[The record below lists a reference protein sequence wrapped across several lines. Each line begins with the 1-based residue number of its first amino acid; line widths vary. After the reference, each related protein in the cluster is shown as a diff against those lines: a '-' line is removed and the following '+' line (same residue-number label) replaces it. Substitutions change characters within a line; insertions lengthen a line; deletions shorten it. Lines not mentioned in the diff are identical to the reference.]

1 MNSAEANA
9 GSASRIWNLPN
20 ILTMLR
26 IVLVPFFVWFLILDA
41 PGLQAQNGVWRWA
54 AAFVF
59 AVAIYTDKLDGDIAR
74 SRGLVTDFG
83 KIADPIADKLLIGSA
98 LVMLSLLQELPWWV
112 TILILVREWGI
123 TALRFFV
130 IRYGVMPGLS
140 RREAEDRGPD
150 GGDLPLRP
158 SAGVHRSVARRRGV
172 RRHDGR
178 AGDHAVDRRRVR
190 YRGPQAAGRR
200 DQGGERT
207 GKGEQAMNDPNPQ
220 LHASPHPTLHPN
232 LHRLAEQAVTGAIG
246 RGLTVA
252 TAESLTAGM
261 VAAVLADTPGASG
274 MLQGGVVSYANSVK
288 ADVLGVP
295 GELLDAVGS
304 VDGQVAAAMADGA
317 RRICGADIG
326 VSTTGVAGPEPHDG
340 KAVGTVFIG
349 VATAEGSTSY
359 PYSFEGSRAEIRALA
374 CGAALE
380 RLLEALSSEGY
391 PA

>member
-130 IRYGVMPGLS
+130 IRYGVIPAS
-140 RREAEDRGPD
+140 R
-150 GGDLPLRP
+150 GGKLKTVVQTVAIFLYVLPLASIAPWLGVVAFVVMMAALAITLWTGGEYVIEALKLRA
-158 SAGVHRSVARRRGV
+158 AGI
-172 RRHDGR
+172 R
-178 AGDHAVDRRRVR
+178 AEKERVR
-190 YRGPQAAGRR
+190 ENKP
-200 DQGGERT
+200 
-207 GKGEQAMNDPNPQ
+207 
-220 LHASPHPTLHPN
+220 
-232 LHRLAEQAVTGAIG
+232 
-246 RGLTVA
+246 
-252 TAESLTAGM
+252 
-261 VAAVLADTPGASG
+261 
-274 MLQGGVVSYANSVK
+274 
-288 ADVLGVP
+288 
-295 GELLDAVGS
+295 
-304 VDGQVAAAMADGA
+304 
-317 RRICGADIG
+317 
-326 VSTTGVAGPEPHDG
+326 
-340 KAVGTVFIG
+340 
-349 VATAEGSTSY
+349 
-359 PYSFEGSRAEIRALA
+359 
-374 CGAALE
+374 
-380 RLLEALSSEGY
+380 
-391 PA
+391 